1 MRFGKAFII
10 SCVLSAIPLSVLA
23 QTSLE
28 DSLTAEVLSTK
39 NTHDKIILMDQ
50 LAFHYEDED
59 PQKALE
65 VAFQAYGLAELD
77 EDIVFTT
84 NLIGVEYLNLELYD
98 SALYYF
104 QSAYDL
110 ASEINDSTYIAKSL
124 SNMGVVQFS
133 IGNYEK
139 GLSLMNEGAM
149 IDQAIGNYEMAMESF
164 MNLGGVHFQLKNYS
178 NSKDYSLK
186 AMEIAQFIG
195 DKKTE
200 ADVCGTI
207 GAVEFRLKNPEV
219 GKEWFNRAIL
229 LHEEEGDLSG
239 VQRDYYNLATIYK
252 QEEKNKIA
260 EVYYLKSLEY
270 AEKSDSPST
279 KRDLYLGLARNNE
292 EMGKDGMAL
301 DYYKKF
307 MGWKDTVIERENT
320 KVLIEMQEKFNSEQT
335 EKENELLIQQNQ
347 IKDLENQKSRAQLN
361 QSRVLVFASAIGLVL
376 LVIIAVVLFNRNR
389 LKQRA
394 NLELQ
399 QAHDIIQEKN
409 EDITASIEYASK
421 IQEALLPTKEN
432 TVLFKDSYFI
442 LEPKDIV
449 SGDFLWYAEV
459 GDKVVFA
466 AADCTGHGVPGAF
479 MSMIGNSF
487 LHQIVKENNILQ
499 PSLILDGLRERVI
512 VALSQQDGQDARKDG
527 MDIALCVLDKS
538 SGILEFAGANNPL
551 YYVKDG
557 EMIEIKGDKMPVGY
571 MPERNGP
578 FTNHKIQLSTGDAL
592 YIFSD
597 GFADQFG
604 GPKGKKFKYKQM
616 RELMHEHYDKEMKV
630 QKEIMLS
637 AFHEWKG
644 DMEQIDDVCVIGV
657 RV

>member
-1 MRFGKAFII
+1 M
-10 SCVLSAIPLSVLA
+10 VLL
-23 QTSLE
+23 
-28 DSLTAEVLSTK
+28 
-39 NTHDKIILMDQ
+39 
-50 LAFHYEDED
+50 
-59 PQKALE
+59 
-65 VAFQAYGLAELD
+65 LD
-77 EDIVFTT
+77 EDIVYHNQFDRCR
-84 NLIGVEYLNLELYD
+84 IFEHRIYD

-229 LHEEEGDLSG
+229 LHEEEGDLLG

>member
-1 MRFGKAFII
+1 MRLRNAII
-10 SCVLSAIPLSVLA
+10 LSCVLSAFHISVVG
-23 QTSLE
+23 QTSIE
-28 DSLTAEVLSTK
+28 DSLSSAVLSAQ
-39 NTHDKIILMDQ
+39 NTHEKILLMND
-50 LAFHYEDED
+50 LASYYESNQ
-59 PQKALE
+59 PKKALE
-65 VAFQAYGLAELD
+65 VAYQANSIAVTD
-77 EDIVFTT
+77 EDIVYTT
-84 NLIGVEYLNLELYD
+84 NLLGYEYLNMEIYD
-98 SALYYF
+98 SSLYYF

-110 ASEINDSTYIAKSL
+110 ASEIGDSTYIAKSL
-124 SNMGVVQFS
+124 NNMGVVQFN
-133 IGNYEK
+133 IGNFEK

-186 AMEIAQFIG
+186 ALEIAQFIG

-229 LHEEEGDLSG
+229 LHEEEGDLLG